1 MSNQTDQKEENK
13 TLLTDT
19 DNEIRDLVI
28 ARLSILSP
36 DTLVSIGSEGDFT
49 RDQLIRSVEQG
60 DNIGEKFTEIQ
71 LAWLRS
77 LKEVG
82 SDSAR
87 ASV

>member
-36 DTLVSIGSEGDFT
+36 DTL
-49 RDQLIRSVEQG
+49 
-60 DNIGEKFTEIQ
+60 TEIQ